1 MKTNLYFLTLLS
13 LFFMVSC
20 KDDDPTGP
28 IIPDPDDPVDPV
40 FVYIDPNINDGV
52 IDFEEFGP
60 SFEAD
65 TKENDQRDNG
75 GNWSVF
81 GGSDTADVSISYAEN
96 PDKTEPNT
104 SDQVLK
110 IDEPELNNEWAGFY
124 FKLAEGMNFP
134 EGKEAIKLDVWAPA
148 ETVVSIKLEDEFV
161 NGTDGKKATGDIFVT
176 KQNDGWETL
185 VFNIPE
191 GKDEDGVYNTFVII
205 MTRYVTTAGI
215 SYLDNIDYSTPAE
228 VIIPDAPTTA
238 PSAPTYAASEVISI
252 FSDEYT
258 SPEGINLNPNWG
270 QATVVT
276 EETIADN
283 TVLKMASL
291 NYQGIEIDPALDL
304 SAKTKLHLDYF
315 TGDASALNFFLI
327 SPDGDDANTDAEQK
341 EYALDV
347 TTSPGEWNSIDIDLS
362 HFSDV
367 VDLSNV
373 IQLMVTG
380 NGTVYFDNIYFF
392 GGGAMSGTQFTPD
405 YNGNFGNV
413 AAPGATNE
421 YLFQTGAET
430 WAGWANIATGFDYQF
445 PYGGKV
451 TFTASSAAPADLYFK
466 FEKDAHPDVEPNF
479 SSATVTV
486 DGAAKE
492 YTVYLQPQ
500 PAANSYKSALFYLIT
515 QDVTVTMTDVVITI
529 FDSLPSGVNFTPDY
543 NGNFGN
549 VAAPGAT
556 NEYLF
561 QTGAETWAGWA
572 NIATGFDYQFPYGGK
587 VTFTASSAAPAD
599 LYFKFEKDAHPD
611 VEPNFSSATVTVDG
625 AAKEYTVYLQP
636 QPAANSY
643 KSALFYL
650 ITQDVTVTMTDVVI
664 TVFE

>member
-65 TKENDQRDNG
+65 TKENDERDNG

-161 NGTDGKKATGDIFVT
+161 NGTDGKKATGDIFAT

-258 SPEGINLNPNWG
+258 SPEGINLNPNWD

-291 NYQGIEIDPALDL
+291 NYQGIEITPALDL
-304 SAKTKLHLDYF
+304 SSKSKLHIDYF

-327 SPDGDDANTDAEQK
+327 SPDGDDANTDADQK

-362 HFSDV
+362 HYSDV

-380 NGTVYFDNIYFF
+380 NGTVYFDNIFFF
-392 GGGAMSGTQFTPD
+392 GGGAMSGTQFSPSYT
-405 YNGNFGNV
+405 GAFGNV
-413 AAPGATNE
+413 APPSNNE
-421 YLFQTGAET
+421 FIFGSTGTES
-430 WAGWANIATGFDYQF
+430 WAGWANEAAGADLSF

-451 TFTASSAAPADLYFK
+451 TFTASSAAAANLYFK
-466 FEKDAHPDVEPNF
+466 FENDAYPNVDPNF
-479 SSATVTV
+479 ASAEVTV
-486 DGAAKE
+486 NGAATE

-500 PAANSYKSALFYLIT
+500 PAANSYKSLLFYLVT
-515 QDVTVTMTDVVITI
+515 QDVAVTMTDVV
-529 FDSLPSGVNFTPDY
+529 V
-543 NGNFGN
+543 
-549 VAAPGAT
+549 
-556 NEYLF
+556 
-561 QTGAETWAGWA
+561 
-572 NIATGFDYQFPYGGK
+572 
-587 VTFTASSAAPAD
+587 
-599 LYFKFEKDAHPD
+599 
-611 VEPNFSSATVTVDG
+611 
-625 AAKEYTVYLQP
+625 
-636 QPAANSY
+636 
-643 KSALFYL
+643 
-650 ITQDVTVTMTDVVI
+650 